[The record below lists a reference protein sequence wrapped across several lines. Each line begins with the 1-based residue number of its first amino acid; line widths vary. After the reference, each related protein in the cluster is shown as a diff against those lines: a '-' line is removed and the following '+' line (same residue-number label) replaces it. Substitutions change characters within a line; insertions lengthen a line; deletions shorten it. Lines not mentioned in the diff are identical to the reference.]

1 MMVLVVLWIAPRAP
15 AAEDILKL
23 VPDSASG
30 LVVINDPAA
39 VDAKLQ
45 ALAGEM
51 QLPVPSPLAMLKG
64 VYGITEGVDEKG
76 TIALIVLPPEIEGGL
91 PTPILLIPVTDYAKF
106 LAPLKPRK
114 PIDSE
119 LTKIEVGNFLARA
132 RHIGGYAALTD
143 NENWEILAGTLKLAE
158 KPSPALLSWRRWL
171 TVNDVAGVLLQPG
184 VKRLADKAQQRMEM
198 MKSVLARAGEKAQA
212 AAGVF
217 AVYGGMIEAAKKEVV
232 GFGVGVQLNKQHV
245 HRIFS
250 RTSLAPE
257 GTWAA
262 ALAQAGASKENLLAG
277 LPAGPFVV
285 AGGAA
290 LSDAAWKAMMKS
302 STGMMKAMPEVY
314 GLKEEQVNKLSKSAA
329 DMMKGVRSMSG
340 VLELGKDG
348 EPLFSQ
354 AIGMM
359 RVDNA
364 QAFLA
369 NYEKQGNLYS
379 GLAKGAK
386 SPLIQPAQFEKSEIG
401 GTPALQV
408 SKKTPPPPE
417 GMAASPQARF
427 TDFFFGPGG
436 KVVTWLVPA
445 DEHTVVMGYVNKDRL
460 QQTLA
465 AMKEGKPDLAA
476 DEDVA
481 KSVALLP
488 ASAVARAYLSPRG
501 AISFVQR
508 TGAMLTPAAGPAAPS
523 KFSTLP
529 DFPKTPPIA
538 FAVTTAPNEVRTHLA
553 IPAEVLRALGP
564 YVGQVMAARASS
576 RSTETP

>member
-1 MMVLVVLWIAPRAP
+1 
-15 AAEDILKL
+15 
-23 VPDSASG
+23 
-30 LVVINDPAA
+30 
-39 VDAKLQ
+39 
-45 ALAGEM
+45 
-51 QLPVPSPLAMLKG
+51 
-64 VYGITEGVDEKG
+64 
-76 TIALIVLPPEIEGGL
+76 
-91 PTPILLIPVTDYAKF
+91 
-106 LAPLKPRK
+106 
-114 PIDSE
+114 
-119 LTKIEVGNFLARA
+119 
-132 RHIGGYAALTD
+132 
-143 NENWEILAGTLKLAE
+143 
-158 KPSPALLSWRRWL
+158 
-171 TVNDVAGVLLQPG
+171 
-184 VKRLADKAQQRMEM
+184 M

-245 HRIFS
+245 LRIFS

-359 RVDNA
+359 RVDDA

-417 GMAASPQARF
+417 GMAASPQARALRTSF
-427 TDFFFGPGG
+427 RTGRKSGHLARTGRRTHGG
-436 KVVTWLVPA
+436 NGLC
-445 DEHTVVMGYVNKDRL
+445 EHGS
-460 QQTLA
+460 
-465 AMKEGKPDLAA
+465 LAA
-476 DEDVA
+476 DAHHPEGRQGGPGRRRGRGE
-481 KSVALLP
+481 KRGP
-488 ASAVARAYLSPRG
+488 ASGQRRSQGLPEPPWRDSFCPAHRSDASPRG
-501 AISFVQR
+501 RSR
-508 TGAMLTPAAGPAAPS
+508 GALEAQYAAGFPPNASPRLRGDHGAQRSANALGHSRRCAAR
-523 KFSTLP
+523 
-529 DFPKTPPIA
+529 I
-538 FAVTTAPNEVRTHLA
+538 
-553 IPAEVLRALGP
+553 GP

-576 RSTETP
+576 RSSGTP